1 MPFLSPSLG
10 VYSGSKKVFY
20 IKQMLRDTAWR
31 PGRRAYH
38 WPRRGLILAILAVT
52 LLGTALPLHA
62 MGQKE
67 DPLSEAK
74 ALIAE
79 KKYDDAII
87 SLKAFIQKNPDR
99 FDEAQKL
106 LRQVI
111 EARSA
116 YTKVAQELVDLVR
129 SDPEGA
135 KNDRKLELINQLYG
149 LEAPNDTNRKFLV
162 QTEKLSAY
170 LKYKSDLAKLFA
182 QARKLLDEARST
194 DDGAKFA
201 TAVATY
207 EEGFSIYRRLFD
219 EGPYDPLTKSAVAS
233 IIDRIKTEAAAYV
246 STQGEL
252 SRLVTGL
259 SSALALPD
267 PEAAATAWTAL
278 EAALKERVDRRNA
291 VVAAAQGLPAQ
302 QRNVVKVEPDLEG
315 LDSSFIPFALKVA
328 LGRTVVDDDNPVI
341 LPEGVAGSMDI
352 QWIYILNRLQ
362 TEFEAS
368 LDAEYA
374 KALAAYA
381 KADWVEAQTAY
392 EKASGLAGTG
402 LQFFGLW
409 GLTRPRESIP
419 ELADYW
425 KDLLKDKPGA
435 KARDSHLAAVSGS
448 GARLASAL
456 GSAAMASD
464 AATAFATALKADSP
478 LAPSL
483 ASLAASRAVLV
494 DLEGRVAEETRVAAD
509 QAKEL
514 QALQA
519 QGLVLETSQ
528 TAQKDLETKIEAAKD
543 SVLAKEIGI
552 LSLAFDLEYRRLAA
566 ELETQT
572 KDTEAAQALLVGRDD
587 PDNPKLILP
596 NGTLAPGTGTLLMYP
611 GESLAKLTAQAPRL
625 ADLRTRLGSFAKR
638 TSGEPPRVST
648 SPEVQAWVEK
658 AKKLE
663 ADAQGLEAQRATLLA
678 RAQIQKNDVEAK
690 KAQARLRE
698 AESRQALAAQNFDLA
713 DSRLSEASEAYR
725 LAFEKEANPN
735 LKKTWTA
742 TYDEL
747 KSSILSARQ
756 KKAVTDINN
765 LLTAGTT
772 LFYQDNFLKAG
783 TSFTQAN
790 NIRQTVFKVDDP
802 TAIRWLALV
811 DRALSGN
818 KDRTVDSKSPLYAE
832 MSQLISLART
842 YYNQGQA
849 LLAQRKDTEAKAAFS
864 QAQDKIKQIKQ
875 VFPYNQ
881 EASVLGYRISKI
893 QDPQAYRADINA
905 KIATANRELAT
916 PTKDNLVTLRDIN
929 SVDPGFPGLA
939 AVLAKYERAFG
950 KDIATATITQADKD
964 AARILVARAQ
974 ATYDSRDIANFG
986 NAVDDLSRAIARDP
1000 TNASARSLYDSLIL
1014 MVASRQTPL
1023 SAAAEVDYRSA
1034 IAFFQSGDYPSANA
1048 LVDRLLADPRNR
1060 TNANLNDLSKKI
1072 KARL

>member
-1 MPFLSPSLG
+1 
-10 VYSGSKKVFY
+10 
-20 IKQMLRDTAWR
+20 MLRDTAWR
-31 PGRRAYH
+31 PGRRAYP
-38 WPRRGLILAILAVT
+38 WPRRGLILAILAVA

-62 MGQKE
+62 MGHKE

-79 KKYDDAII
+79 KRYDDAII

-99 FDEAQKL
+99 FDEAQQL

-111 EARSA
+111 EARST

-129 SDPEGA
+129 SDPEGL
-135 KNDRKLELINQLYG
+135 KNDRKLELINQLYS

-182 QARKLLDEARST
+182 RAKTLLDEARST

-219 EGPYDPLTKSAVAS
+219 EGPYDPLTKSAVAG
-233 IIDRIKTEAAAYV
+233 IIDKIKAEAAAYV
-246 STQGEL
+246 SSQGEL
-252 SRLVTGL
+252 SRLVAGQ

-267 PEAAATAWTAL
+267 PEAASTAWTAL

-291 VVAAAQGLPAQ
+291 VIAAAQGLPAQ
-302 QRNVVKVEPDLEG
+302 FRNVVKAEPELEC
-315 LDSSFIPFALKVA
+315 LDSSFIPFAHKVA
-328 LGRTVVDDDNPVI
+328 LGRTAVDEDNPAV

-381 KADWVEAQTAY
+381 KADWVEAQTAF

-409 GLTRPRESIP
+409 GLTRPRESVP

-425 KDLLKDKPGA
+425 KDLLKGKPRA

-448 GARLASAL
+448 GARLAAAL
-456 GSAAMASD
+456 GSAATASD
-464 AATAFATALKADSP
+464 AATAFAAGLKADSP

-483 ASLAASRAVLV
+483 AGLAASRAVLV
-494 DLEGRVAEETRVAAD
+494 DLEAKIAAETKLASD

-514 QALQA
+514 QSLQA
-519 QGLVLETSQ
+519 QGLSLESSQ
-528 TAQKDLETKIEAAKD
+528 TAQKDLEAKIEAATA

-552 LSLAFDLEYRRLAA
+552 LSLAYDFEYQRLAA
-566 ELETQT
+566 ELDTQT
-572 KDTEAAQALLVGRDD
+572 KDTEAAQALLAGRED
-587 PDNPKLILP
+587 PENPKLILP
-596 NGTLAPGTGTLLMYP
+596 NGTVAPGTGTLLMYP
-611 GESLAKLTAQAPRL
+611 GESLARLTAQAPRL
-625 ADLRTRLGSFAKR
+625 ADLRTRLGSFAKK
-638 TSGEPPRVST
+638 TSGESPRVLA
-648 SPEVQAWVEK
+648 SPEVQAWVDK

-663 ADAQGLEAQRATLLA
+663 ADAQGLEAQRASLLA
-678 RAQIQKNDVEAK
+678 RAQIQKNDAESK
-690 KAQARLRE
+690 KAQAKLRE
-698 AESRQALAAQNFDLA
+698 DESRRALDAQNFDLA
-713 DSRLSEASEAYR
+713 DSKLSDANESYR
-725 LAFEKEANPN
+725 LAFEKEANPG
-735 LKKTWTA
+735 LKKSWTD
-742 TYDEL
+742 TYEKL
-747 KSSILSARQ
+747 RKSIQNDRVD
-756 KKAVTDINN
+756 KAVKDIGK
-765 LLTAGTT
+765 LLAAGTT

-783 TSFTQAN
+783 TAFTQAN
-790 NIRQTVFKVDDP
+790 NISQAVLKFDDP
-802 TAIRWLALV
+802 TATRWLALV

-818 KDRTVDSKSPLYAE
+818 KDRTVDAKSPLYAE

-842 YYNQGQA
+842 YYSQGQA
-849 LLAQRKDTEAKAAFS
+849 LLAQKKKAEADAAFS

-893 QDPQAYRADINA
+893 QDPQAYRADISA
-905 KIATANRELAT
+905 KIATAKKESAT
-916 PTKDNLVTLRDIN
+916 PTKDNLVTLRDI
-929 SVDPGFPGLA
+929 SLVDPGFQGLSEILK
-939 AVLAKYERAFG
+939 VYEDSIGVTSGKSIAKV
-950 KDIATATITQADKD
+950 INTADKN
-964 AARILVARAQ
+964 AAQLLVTRAQ
-974 ATYDSRDIANFG
+974 DTYDSRDIPNFG
-986 NAVDDLSRAIARDP
+986 YAVDDLARAIALDP
-1000 TNASARSLYDSLIL
+1000 TNASARSLYDKLIL

-1048 LVDRLLADPRNR
+1048 LVDRLLADPKNR
-1060 TNANLNDLSKKI
+1060 TNPNLIDLSKKI